1 MLVLEKFEM
10 ILNLYVFGVLLF
22 FENLNV
28 NVRSKKIVES
38 IFDILDK
45 ISFEEIDRVEEDMK
59 RVNENICR
67 RIEDFVVS
75 SCR

>member
-28 NVRSKKIVES
+28 NVWLKKIVES

-45 ISFEEIDRVEEDMK
+45 ISFEEIDRVEGDMK

-75 SCR
+75 SRR

>member
-45 ISFEEIDRVEEDMK
+45 ISFEEIDRVEGDMK

-75 SCR
+75 SRR

>member
-28 NVRSKKIVES
+28 NVWLKKIVES

-45 ISFEEIDRVEEDMK
+45 ISFEEIDRVEGDMK